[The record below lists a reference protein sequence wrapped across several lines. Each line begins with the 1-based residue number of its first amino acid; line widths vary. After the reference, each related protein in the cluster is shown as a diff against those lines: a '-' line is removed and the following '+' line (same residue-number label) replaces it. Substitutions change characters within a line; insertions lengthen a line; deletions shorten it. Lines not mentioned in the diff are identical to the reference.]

1 MCYHDLLAD
10 SGAVGLTA
18 VRPPPPDVIDRLLGR
33 AGLKA
38 EIAELREERDSL
50 AAQLDA
56 ESERRREAVRDR
68 QAAEERVN
76 QLETR
81 IETLEDRIETLED
94 ESGADEAESAAVR
107 GRERLARDRLREVLD
122 RLRSIDT
129 GREGALSAAVDD
141 TLPEPVTDALGDRAP
156 AARRVAPALIYHDDA
171 GLVTVALDPP
181 IHPAPFHEWDDG
193 FRVDDDWFRPTG
205 RFGFALV
212 RSDTF
217 AAGVYEGTDRCS
229 FDRFRSDVTS
239 EHDKGGFSQARF
251 ERRREGE
258 IDDHLD
264 RVETALA
271 DLDAERLIVVGEST
285 ALSRLSV
292 DATHTA
298 TADATGADEAAL
310 DDAFRDF
317 WTTELTLL

>member
-1 MCYHDLLAD
+1 M
-10 SGAVGLTA
+10 
-18 VRPPPPDVIDRLLGR
+18 IDRLLGR

-76 QLETR
+76 ELEAR
-81 IETLEDRIETLED
+81 IETLEDKIETLERD
-94 ESGADEAESAAVR
+94 HAGETSGVAPR
-107 GRERLARDRLREVLD
+107 GRERLARDRLREVLG
-122 RLRSIDT
+122 RLRSVET
-129 GREGALSAAVDD
+129 GREGALSAAVGD
-141 TLPEPVTDALGDRAP
+141 TLPEPVVAALGDRAP
-156 AARRVAPALIYHDDA
+156 AARRAAPAVIYHDDA
-171 GLVTVALDPP
+171 GLVSVALDPP
-181 IHPAPFHEWDDG
+181 IRPAPFHEWRDE

-217 AAGVYEGTDRCS
+217 AAGVYEGFERRS
-229 FDRFRSDVTS
+229 FERFRSDVTS

-251 ERRREGE
+251 ERRREEE

-264 RVETALA
+264 RVESALA
-271 DLDAERLIVVGEST
+271 GLTADRLIVVGEST

-317 WTTELTLL
+317 WTTELTVL

>member
-1 MCYHDLLAD
+1 M
-10 SGAVGLTA
+10 
-18 VRPPPPDVIDRLLGR
+18 IDRLLGR

-68 QAAEERVN
+68 QDAEERVN

-81 IETLEDRIETLED
+81 IETLENRIETL
-94 ESGADEAESAAVR
+94 ADQDDATDSADVR

-122 RLRSIDT
+122 RLRSVDT

-141 TLPEPVTDALGDRAP
+141 TLPESVTDALGDRAP
-156 AARRVAPALIYHDDA
+156 VARRIAPALIYHDDA
-171 GLVTVALDPP
+171 GLVSVALDPP
-181 IHPAPFHEWDDG
+181 IQPAPFHEWDDG
-193 FRVDDDWFRPTG
+193 FRVDDGWFRPTG

-217 AAGVYEGTDRCS
+217 VGGVYEGSERRS
-229 FDRFRSDVTS
+229 LERFRSDVTS

-264 RVETALA
+264 RVDTTLTE
-271 DLDAERLIVVGEST
+271 LDVERLIVVGEST

-298 TADATGADEAAL
+298 TVDATGDDEAAL

>member
-1 MCYHDLLAD
+1 
-10 SGAVGLTA
+10 VGLTA

-38 EIAELREERDSL
+38 EIEQLQEERDSL

-68 QAAEERVN
+68 QEAEKRVN

-94 ESGADEAESAAVR
+94 RGDHEEETGAVDVR
-107 GRERLARDRLREVLD
+107 GRERLTRDRLREVLD
-122 RLRSIDT
+122 RLRSVDT

-141 TLPEPVTDALGDRAP
+141 TPPEPVTDALGDRAP
-156 AARRVAPALIYHDDA
+156 AARRVTPALIYHDDA
-171 GLVTVALDPP
+171 GLVSVALDPP
-181 IHPAPFHEWDDG
+181 IHPAPFHEWGDG
-193 FRVDDDWFRPTG
+193 FRVDDGWFRPTG

-217 AAGVYEGTDRCS
+217 AAGVYEGTQRRS
-229 FDRFRSDVTS
+229 FERFRSDVTS

-271 DLDAERLIVVGEST
+271 GLDAERLILVGEST